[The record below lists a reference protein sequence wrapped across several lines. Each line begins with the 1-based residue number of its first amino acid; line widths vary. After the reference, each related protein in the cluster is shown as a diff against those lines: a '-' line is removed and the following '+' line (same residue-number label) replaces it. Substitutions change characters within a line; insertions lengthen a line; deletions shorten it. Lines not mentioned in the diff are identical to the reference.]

1 MKVLSSDWEATAS
14 GAEGFPEEG
23 LPEIAFL
30 GRSNVGKSSLLNRL
44 LNRKNL
50 ARTSSTPG
58 KTRLLHF
65 YRVRGRERTLL
76 FVDLPGYGY
85 AQVSKGERLKWKRLI
100 ETYLE
105 VREPL
110 VGAVLLH
117 DVRRELTDDEVDL
130 LSWLDEQGVPSVLA
144 LTKIDKLKPNARA
157 QRLKKLKA
165 EVAIVASRVVSTSSS
180 SGDGIPQL
188 WETLDSILEQR
199 DAWQETEFADNDEG
213 DDEAVGE
220 GTGEG
225 QES

>member
-1 MKVLSSDWEATAS
+1 MKVLSSDWEATAA
-14 GAEGFPEEG
+14 GVEGFPEEG

-44 LNRKNL
+44 LKRKNL

-65 YRVRGRERTLL
+65 YRVRGAERSLL

-85 AQVSKGERLKWKRLI
+85 AQVSKGERIKWKRLI

-117 DVRRELTDDEVDL
+117 DVRRDVTSDEVDL

-144 LTKIDKLKPNARA
+144 LTKTDKLKPNARV
-157 QRLKKLKA
+157 QRLKKLRS
-165 EVAIVASRVVSTSSS
+165 EVAIVASRVVATSAT
-180 SGDGIPQL
+180 SGEGIPQL
-188 WETLDSILEQR
+188 WETLDSIIAQR
-199 DAWQETEFADNDEG
+199 DAWQETEFAVGEDEG
-213 DDEAVGE
+213 EDESA
-220 GTGEG
+220 
-225 QES
+225 

>member
-1 MKVLSSDWEATAS
+1 MKVLSSDWEATAA
-14 GAEGFPEEG
+14 GVEGFPDEG

-44 LNRKNL
+44 LKRKNL

-65 YRVRGRERTLL
+65 YRVRGAERSLL

-105 VREPL
+105 VREAL

-117 DVRRELTDDEVDL
+117 DVRRDVTDDEVDL

-144 LTKIDKLKPNARA
+144 LTKTDKLKPNART
-157 QRLKKLKA
+157 QRLKKLRS
-165 EVAIVASRVVSTSSS
+165 EVAIVASRVVATSAT

-188 WETLDSILEQR
+188 WEALDSIIAQR
-199 DAWQETEFADNDEG
+199 EEWQETEFVVGEKEGEDEG
-213 DDEAVGE
+213 
-220 GTGEG
+220 
-225 QES
+225 ESV

>member
-1 MKVLSSDWEATAS
+1 MKVLSSDWEATAA
-14 GAEGFPEEG
+14 GVEGFPEEG

-44 LNRKNL
+44 LQRKNL

-65 YRVRGRERTLL
+65 YRVRGDKRTVL

-100 ETYLE
+100 EIYLE

-117 DVRRELTDDEVDL
+117 DVRRDLTGDEVDL

-144 LTKIDKLKPNARA
+144 LTKTDKLKPNARV
-157 QRLKKLKA
+157 QRLKKLKS
-165 EVAIVASRVVSTSSS
+165 EVAIVASRVVATSST

-188 WETLDSILEQR
+188 WQTLDEIIAQR
-199 DAWQETEFADNDEG
+199 DEWEETEFVAGEDES
-213 DDEAVGE
+213 V
-220 GTGEG
+220 
-225 QES
+225 

>member
-1 MKVLSSDWEATAS
+1 MKVLSSDWEATAA
-14 GAEGFPEEG
+14 GVEGFPEEG

-44 LNRKNL
+44 LKRKNL

-65 YRVRGRERTLL
+65 YRVRGAERSLL

-85 AQVSKGERLKWKRLI
+85 AQVSKGERIKWKRLI

-117 DVRRELTDDEVDL
+117 DVRRDVTRDEVDL

-144 LTKIDKLKPNARA
+144 LTKTDKLKPNARV
-157 QRLKKLKA
+157 QRLKKLRS
-165 EVAIVASRVVSTSSS
+165 EVAIVASRVVATSAT
-180 SGDGIPQL
+180 SGEGIPQL
-188 WETLDSILEQR
+188 WETLDSIIAQR
-199 DAWQETEFADNDEG
+199 DAWQETEFV
-213 DDEAVGE
+213 VGE
-220 GTGEG
+220 DAGED
-225 QES
+225 ESA